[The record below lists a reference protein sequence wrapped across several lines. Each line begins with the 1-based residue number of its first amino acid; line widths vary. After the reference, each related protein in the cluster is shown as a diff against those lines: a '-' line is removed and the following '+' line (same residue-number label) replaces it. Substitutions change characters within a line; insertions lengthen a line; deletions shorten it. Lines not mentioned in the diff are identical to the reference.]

1 MKPLVSDELWSR
13 IEPLLPSA
21 KPRRVRFPGRRPL
34 PLRRILTGI
43 IFILK
48 TGLDW
53 DDLPAELGWG
63 CGKTCRSCLRRWQ
76 RAGVWQRR
84 HEVLLNEL
92 HGADRIDWS
101 RALVDSSLLK
111 APSGGDAT
119 GPNPTDRRK
128 LGSKHHIITDAH
140 GIPLAARLTKA
151 NAPDITQL
159 LPLVDAIPAV
169 HGRRGRPRRRPASVP
184 GDRGYD
190 SDPHREQLR
199 RRHIKPVLARRRT
212 AHGSGLGV
220 YRWFVER
227 TLSWLHQFGRLRF
240 RHDRLPELQV
250 AWLSLACSLIC
261 LRFVT
266 AAT

>member
-1 MKPLVSDELWSR
+1 MKPLVSDELWAR
-13 IEPLLPSA
+13 IEPLLPPA
-21 KPRRVRFPGRRPL
+21 KPRRFRFPGRRPL
-34 PLRRILTGI
+34 QPRRILTGI
-43 IFILK
+43 IFVLK

-63 CGKTCRSCLRRWQ
+63 CGKTCRTYLRHWQ
-76 RAGVWQRR
+76 RVGVWQRL
-84 HEVLLNEL
+84 HLVLLEEL
-92 HGADRIDWS
+92 QGADRIDWS
-101 RALVDSSLLK
+101 RALVDSAMLK
-111 APSGGDAT
+111 APLGGDAT

-128 LGSKHHIITDAH
+128 LGSKHHLITDAQ
-140 GIPLAARLTKA
+140 GIPLAAKLTKA

-169 HGRRGRPRRRPASVP
+169 RGKRGRPRHRPASVQ
-184 GDRGYD
+184 GDRAYD

-240 RHDRLPELQV
+240 RHDRQTELQV
-250 AWLSLACSLIC
+250 AWLSLACALIC
-261 LRFVT
+261 LRFIP
-266 AAT
+266 AAR

>member
-1 MKPLVSDELWSR
+1 M
-13 IEPLLPSA
+13 
-21 KPRRVRFPGRRPL
+21 
-34 PLRRILTGI
+34 
-43 IFILK
+43 
-48 TGLDW
+48 
-53 DDLPAELGWG
+53 
-63 CGKTCRSCLRRWQ
+63 
-76 RAGVWQRR
+76 
-84 HEVLLNEL
+84 

-101 RALVDSSLLK
+101 RALVDSSMLK
-111 APSGGDAT
+111 APLGGDAT

-128 LGSKHHIITDAH
+128 LGSKHHIITDAQ
-140 GIPLAARLTKA
+140 GIPLAAALTKA

-159 LPLVDAIPAV
+159 RPLVDAIPAV
-169 HGRRGRPRRRPASVP
+169 HGRRGRPASVQ

-212 AHGSGLGV
+212 EHGSGLGV
-220 YRWFVER
+220 YRGFVER

-261 LRFVT
+261 LRFIT
-266 AAT
+266 ASR